1 LEPNFVCA
9 YAVGND
15 RIAVIADKPYFDQLT
30 TAAFLRL
37 L

>member
-1 LEPNFVCA
+1 LEANFVCT

-15 RIAVIADKPYFDQLT
+15 RIAAIADKLDFDQLT